1 MDKLV
6 GEQLQIGIYDA
17 GDLGLYYRSFYNIT
31 QFMHNKNRIS
41 EAEQSRAFVRGFQ
54 PGLWMRIAR

>member
-6 GEQLQIGIYDA
+6 SEQLHIGIYDA
-17 GDLGLYYRSFYNIT
+17 SNLGLYYREFYNIT
-31 QFMHNKNRIS
+31 QFLHTKNRIS

-54 PGLWMRIAR
+54 PGLWMCIAR